1 MGGGED
7 QYANDDGQC
16 EFPLYGYSFTGKI
29 YSYRFYGLFARTEEV
44 LLSDGEDIF
53 DGAAFSFTVIDGE

>member
-1 MGGGED
+1 
-7 QYANDDGQC
+7 
-16 EFPLYGYSFTGKI
+16 LYGYSFTGKI